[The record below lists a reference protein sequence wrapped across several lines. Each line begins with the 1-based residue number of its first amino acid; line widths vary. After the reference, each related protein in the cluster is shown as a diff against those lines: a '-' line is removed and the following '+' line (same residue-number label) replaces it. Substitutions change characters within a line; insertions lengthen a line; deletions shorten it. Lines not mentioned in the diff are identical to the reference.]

1 MRRQPLIRLHLA
13 LHTTI
18 LLNCAYKSTAAAT
31 PVCASAAV
39 SSPTGD
45 NGCNYGACKSLTTST
60 MTCQYDSSF
69 CDSGTEEWM
78 TAAEVIDAGGECTC
92 MDILNYPMNI
102 GTCSSSGVYSP
113 MALASDCSGGTAVCD
128 ADPDGHYFLGDTA
141 AGAPQFTACD
151 LKCDGTAG
159 HTADIPTDTF
169 QGCEFPQVDW
179 VTLAQQETGRFYSRH
194 MHMLG
199 DMAIIGGLMKSTVE
213 PGDAETAA
221 TKYGTLDFELRGPFS
236 RADPDGS
243 EGTSVYEDVK
253 SYDERARPRHQ
264 NMFEVAFGSDAR
276 ALSRRLV
283 GPVRGRV
290 RQGRH
295 DHWYSPGYRSL
306 RRTRYGSAMGRA
318 YVLRQHESCR
328 RGLVRWQLDRRLNGA
343 HHGIRRNAFRPRS
356 QGRLCHQPRC

>member
-1 MRRQPLIRLHLA
+1 MLRLLLA
-13 LHTTI
+13 LA
-18 LLNCAYKSTAAAT
+18 LAAPAAGQEPKATAT
-31 PVCASAAV
+31 PVCATATV
-39 SSPTGD
+39 SSPSD
-45 NGCNYGACKSLTTST
+45 ENGCNYGACKSLTSGT
-60 MTCQYDSSF
+60 MNCAYDSSF
-69 CDSGTEEWM
+69 CDSSTEEWM

-113 MALASDCSGGTAVCD
+113 MAVASHCSGGTAVCS

-179 VTLAQQETGRFYSRH
+179 VTLAQQTTGRFYSRH
-194 MHMLG
+194 VHMMG
-199 DMAIIGGLMKSTVE
+199 DMAIVCGYLKSTVV

-253 SYDERARPRHQ
+253 SYDERARLGHQ
-264 NMFEVAFGSDAR
+264 SIFEIPFGSDAR
-276 ALSRRLV
+276 AGLSRRRV

-295 DHWYSPGYRSL
+295 DHGYPPGHRSL
-306 RRTRYGSAMGRA
+306 RRTRYGSAMGCA
-318 YVLRQHESCR
+318 YVLRQHESC
-328 RGLVRWQLDRRLNGA
+328 GLRLVLWQLDRRLNGA
-343 HHGIRRNAFRPRS
+343 HYGGRWNALRPRS
-356 QGRLCHQPRC
+356 QGRLCPQPRC

>member
-45 NGCNYGACKSLTTST
+45 NGCNYGACRSLTTST

-69 CDSGTEEWM
+69 CASGTEEWL

-113 MALASDCSGGTAVCD
+113 MAVAGHCSGGTAVCT
-128 ADPDGHYFLGDTA
+128 ADTDGHYFLGDTA
-141 AGAPQFTACD
+141 AGATQFTSCD
-151 LKCDGTAG
+151 LKCDGAAG
-159 HTADIPTDTF
+159 HTADVPTDTF
-169 QGCEFPQVDW
+169 QDCEFPQVGW
-179 VTLAQQETGRFYSRH
+179 VTLAQQTTGRFYSRH
-194 MHMLG
+194 MHMMG

-253 SYDERARPRHQ
+253 SYYERARPRHQ

-276 ALSRRLV
+276 AGLSRRRV
-283 GPVRGRV
+283 GPVRARV
-290 RQGRH
+290 CQG
-295 DHWYSPGYRSL
+295 
-306 RRTRYGSAMGRA
+306 
-318 YVLRQHESCR
+318 
-328 RGLVRWQLDRRLNGA
+328 
-343 HHGIRRNAFRPRS
+343 
-356 QGRLCHQPRC
+356 